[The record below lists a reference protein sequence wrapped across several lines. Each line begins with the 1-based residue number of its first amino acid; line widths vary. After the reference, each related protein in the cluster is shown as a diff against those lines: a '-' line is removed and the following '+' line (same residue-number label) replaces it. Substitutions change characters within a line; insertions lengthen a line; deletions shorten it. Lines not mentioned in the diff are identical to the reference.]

1 MIYGS
6 WDTEWGRQNFLS
18 FWGIFCPFSP
28 LTTWKIKRFTF
39 KRTPGDIINLHVGTI
54 YDNHVLY
61 GCWNMKR
68 IRQFFCHS
76 GPFFALYT
84 PMDQENQD
92 FEKIKKPPEDIIIS
106 QMCTINDG
114 HIMYGSWDME
124 CNGHNFLSFWAI
136 FCPFN
141 PPMDQKNQNFWKNNK
156 NPWRYY
162 HFTQVYYKWQ
172 SYDVWFMRHGA
183 RRTDVFVILGPIF
196 GPLTP

>member
-18 FWGIFCPFSP
+18 FWGIFCPFSS

-39 KRTPGDIINLHVGTI
+39 KRTPGDIINLQVGTI

-136 FCPFN
+136 FCPFTPLWTRKIKTFEKITKTPGDIITLHKCTIN
-141 PPMDQKNQNFWKNNK
+141 DNHMMYGLWDMEHDGQTFLSFWD
-156 NPWRYY
+156 P
-162 HFTQVYYKWQ
+162 FL
-172 SYDVWFMRHGA
+172 A
-183 RRTDVFVILGPIF
+183 L
-196 GPLTP
+196 